1 LSVQPKHGDRPPR
14 YDAPDLTSEQRHRFT
29 SVANQAQA
37 RRERLEEEPTIIE
50 TARRAALKPVVK
62 PRPDKPNRV
71 RYAIWLCTFLLV
83 CLWLMYMSG

>member
-1 LSVQPKHGDRPPR
+1 M
-14 YDAPDLTSEQRHRFT
+14 
-29 SVANQAQA
+29 
-37 RRERLEEEPTIIE
+37 EEELTIIE